1 MIHFN
6 IKNMVFDVK
15 KPMPTPMVSSLRLHK
30 NDSEIFD
37 DPKKY

>member
-15 KPMPTPMVSSLRLHK
+15 KPMPTPIPPEETRSGVK
-30 NDSEIFD
+30 NHV
-37 DPKKY
+37 